1 MNIVVYC
8 SSSNNLDKRIIEIAE
23 ATGSTIGKT
32 GCNLLYGGVDA
43 GLMHTTAAAASA
55 AGAKIIGVVPERF
68 KHRADALCNDL
79 RLCIDLNDRKAIM
92 IEHGDIFV
100 VLPGGIGT
108 LDELLSTLSIM
119 KVNNDH
125 RCRIIVANI
134 DGCFDGII
142 AQLAATAASPFTTGT
157 DFSDAYTVATST
169 QQLIETL
176 TLMINNYGKK

>member
-79 RLCIDLNDRKAIM
+79 RLCM

-134 DGCFDGII
+134 DGCFDGIL

-157 DFSDAYTVATST
+157 DFSDAYTVATSK

>member
-55 AGAKIIGVVPERF
+55 AGAKIIGVVPDRF

-125 RCRIIVANI
+125 RCRITMTRPIRRA
-134 DGCFDGII
+134 CSFM
-142 AQLAATAASPFTTGT
+142 T
-157 DFSDAYTVATST
+157 DACTRARDSMPTRLSDA
-169 QQLIETL
+169 L
-176 TLMINNYGKK
+176 TWKAERSKKR